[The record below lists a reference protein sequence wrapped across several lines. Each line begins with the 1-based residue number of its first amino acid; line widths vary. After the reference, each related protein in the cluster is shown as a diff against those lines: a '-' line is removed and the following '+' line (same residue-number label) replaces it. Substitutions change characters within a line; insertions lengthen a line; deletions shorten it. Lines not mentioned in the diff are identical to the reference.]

1 MHNCLG
7 RGVVSARHNQS
18 ILAEDQM
25 MLNDKASPNASEIDA
40 LNSVNPVVAILYLFV
55 VAFVF
60 TVILPGL
67 H

>member
-1 MHNCLG
+1 M
-7 RGVVSARHNQS
+7 A
-18 ILAEDQM
+18 
-25 MLNDKASPNASEIDA
+25 LNDKASPNASETDA
-40 LNSVNPVVAILYLFV
+40 LNSVNPVMAILYLFV